1 MPITL
6 IRTRF
11 TERSQKNRAQAQ
23 NEGDHGGRQE
33 QAEALCNRAGCRLV
47 DAYVS
52 LITNEAVLMVEG
64 SLEQIARIKA
74 VLRRSGAFSSI
85 EVDILY
91 SLKEMAEDRPAV
103 MDLETVWKP
112 PDQDEIDRMLLEE

>member
-11 TERSQKNRAQAQ
+11 TERSQKNHAQAW

-33 QAEALCNRAGCRLV
+33 QAEALCKRAGCRLM
-47 DAYVS
+47 DAYLS
-52 LITNEAVLMVEG
+52 RINNEPVTRVER
-64 SLEQIARIKA
+64 SLEQIARLKA

-85 EVDILY
+85 NFDILY
-91 SLKEMAEDRPAV
+91 SLKELADDRPAV

-112 PDQDEIDRMLLEE
+112 PDQDEIDRMLLDE

>member
-33 QAEALCNRAGCRLV
+33 QAEALCKRAGCRLV

-74 VLRRSGAFSSI
+74 VLRRSGAYSSI

-103 MDLETVWKP
+103 IDLETVWKP

>member
-11 TERSQKNRAQAQ
+11 TERSQNNRAQAQ

>member
-23 NEGDHGGRQE
+23 NEGDHRGRQE
-33 QAEALCNRAGCRLV
+33 QAEALCNRAGCRLMG
-47 DAYVS
+47 AYVS
-52 LITNEAVLMVEG
+52 LINNESVMMVEG

-85 EVDILY
+85 EVDILF
-91 SLKEMAEDRPAV
+91 SLQELAEDRPAV
-103 MDLETVWKP
+103 MDLETVWQP
-112 PDQDEIDRMLLEE
+112 PDQDEIDRMLLDD

>member
-33 QAEALCNRAGCRLV
+33 QAEALCNRSGCRLV